1 MMNTEKY
8 PYNKSAWS
16 LADLLASGSEA
27 ELKSNLDLL
36 NEKVT
41 VFEKERDKLN
51 PEIKPVDFNRLLE
64 DYEEIARLESR
75 LGAYARLRFAENTQD
90 QTAQSLM
97 MRFQQIGAEIS
108 NRLLFFSLWWKGLE
122 DGTAKRL
129 MDMAGDRRY
138 WLEEMRHFKKFTL
151 TELEEKIINLKDVTG
166 ASALAM
172 LYDAITNRYSFK
184 LTIDGQERE
193 LTRGEISAYVR
204 DPDASVRA
212 SAYRELNRVFA
223 SDGSILGQI
232 YQTLAR
238 DWRNENLSLRGFT
251 SPISVRNLAND
262 LPDEVVDMILESC
275 RKNAGIF
282 HRFFRLKARWLG
294 VEKLHRYDLY
304 APTSQ
309 SKKTYSFEES
319 VALVMES
326 FDGFDPKVKDLALR
340 VFENQHVDSE
350 VRVGKQSGAFC
361 LTALPDLTPWVLL
374 NYQGRPTDV
383 ATMAHELGHAVHSM
397 LASDH
402 SIFTTQACLPLAE
415 TASTFGEMV
424 LINRLLQEEPDQAVR
439 RELLFRQLDDAFAT
453 ILRQAFFALFER
465 EAHEMVAKG
474 ASVDEISAAYFR
486 NLQDE
491 FGDSV
496 ELTEDFRWEWV
507 SIPHIYHVPFYVY
520 AYSFGQLLVF
530 SLYSQYLKEGEPFK
544 TRYFRLLAAG
554 GSKSPADILRE
565 AGIDLYSADFWQ
577 DGFNEIEK
585 LVTRLEA
592 LPVEK

>member
-1 MMNTEKY
+1 MNANNY
-8 PYNKSAWS
+8 PYTQSAWS
-16 LADLLASGSEA
+16 LTDLIASGSET
-27 ELKSNLDLL
+27 ELKSILDQL

-41 VFEKERDKLN
+41 SFEKERDNLK
-51 PEIKPVDFNRLLE
+51 PEIRPAEFSRLLE
-64 DYEEIARLESR
+64 VYEEIARLESR
-75 LGAYARLRFAENTQD
+75 LGSYASLRFAENTQD
-90 QTAQSLM
+90 QAAQSLV
-97 MRFQQIGAEIS
+97 MRVQQMGAEFS
-108 NRLLFFSLWWKGLE
+108 NRLLFFSLWWKELE
-122 DGTAKRL
+122 DEAANRL
-129 MDMAGDRRY
+129 MVRAGDRRY

-151 TELEEKIINLKDVTG
+151 TEPEEKIINLKDVTG
-166 ASALAM
+166 ASALGL
-172 LYDAITNRYSFK
+172 LYDSITNRYSFK
-184 LTIDGQERE
+184 LTIDGLEKE

-204 DPDASVRA
+204 DPDPGVRA
-212 SAYRELNRVFA
+212 SAYKELNRVF
-223 SDGSILGQI
+223 SGDGPILGQI
-232 YQTLAR
+232 YQTLVR
-238 DWRNENLSLRGFT
+238 DWRNENISLRGFV

-262 LPDEVVDMILESC
+262 LPDDVVDMILESC

-294 VEKLHRYDLY
+294 VEKLHRYDIY
-304 APTSQ
+304 APTSR
-309 SKKTYSFEES
+309 SKKKYSFEES
-319 VALVMES
+319 VALVMAS
-326 FDGFDPKVKDLALR
+326 FDGFDPKVKELALR
-340 VFENQHVDSE
+340 VFESRHVDSE

-361 LTALPDLTPWVLL
+361 LTALPDLTPWVML
-374 NYQGRPTDV
+374 NYQGRPSDV

-453 ILRQAFFALFER
+453 ILRQSFFALFER
-465 EAHEMVAKG
+465 EAHEMVEKG

-486 NLQDE
+486 NLEAE

-530 SLYSQYLKEGEPFK
+530 SLYSQYVKEGEPFK
-544 TRYFRLLAAG
+544 NRYFRLLAAG

-565 AGIDLYSADFWQ
+565 AGIDLYSAAFWQ
-577 DGFNEIEK
+577 AGFNEIEK
-585 LVTRLEA
+585 LVARLEA
-592 LPVEK
+592 LPVTK